1 MKRVLDLGC
10 GRIKI
15 PGAIGVDL
23 NRAAT
28 AADVIADL
36 NHPLPFR
43 DNSFD
48 EVRAVHVIEH
58 LQDVMQAMGEIH
70 RVIRAGGS
78 IFLVTTLFL
87 S

>member
-10 GRIKI
+10 GRMKI
-15 PGAIGVDL
+15 PGAIGVDS

-36 NHPLPFR
+36 NYPLPFR

-48 EVRAVHVIEH
+48 EVRAVHGIER
-58 LQDVMQAMGEIH
+58 LQDVMKVMGEIH

>member
-1 MKRVLDLGC
+1 LKRVLDLGC

-28 AADVIADL
+28 AADVIGDL
-36 NHPLPFR
+36 NCPSPFR

-48 EVRAVHVIEH
+48 EVRAVHGIER
-58 LQDVMQAMGEIH
+58 LQDVMKVMGEIH